1 MLDTVVSFTGH
12 RMQSLPFG
20 EHSPEMDGIKFRLY
34 QESRALMEQG
44 CTEFLC
50 GMAQGIDLIAAEQV
64 IRLKRSLFPAVQ
76 LIAVQPY
83 PDFTR
88 QWSFTWKRRY
98 EGVLLWCSQ
107 CKNIVPS
114 YDPGANHRRDL
125 YLASHCGRLIA
136 VFNGDYATGTGYVIL
151 QRQAVGGG
159 SDHHSRAPTPLTHC
173 ITILLLAGIYQ
184 PIFSIENTEKDQ
196 PALGLVFFSGLVAPR
211 KRESSFLPSKTYLL
225 EN

>member
-88 QWSFTWKRRY
+88 QWPFTWKRRY

-107 CKNIVPS
+107 CKNIAPS

-151 QRQAVGGG
+151 HAKRLGAEV
-159 SDHHSRAPTPLTHC
+159 
-173 ITILLLAGIYQ
+173 TIIPVPKA
-184 PIFSIENTEKDQ
+184 
-196 PALGLVFFSGLVAPR
+196 R
-211 KRESSFLPSKTYLL
+211 
-225 EN
+225 